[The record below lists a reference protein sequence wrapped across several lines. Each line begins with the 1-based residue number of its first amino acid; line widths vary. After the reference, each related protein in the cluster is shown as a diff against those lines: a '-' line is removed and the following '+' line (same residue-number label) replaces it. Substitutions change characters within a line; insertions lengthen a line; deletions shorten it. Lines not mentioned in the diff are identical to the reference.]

1 MNERLESE
9 EEYREV
15 LRRFIDILENNDG
28 HTEEIELLRLIRLL
42 ELYEYENC

>member
-15 LRRFIDILENNDG
+15 LRRFIDIMENNEGQTD
-28 HTEEIELLRLIRLL
+28 EIELLKLIRLL

>member
-15 LRRFIDILENNDG
+15 LRRFIDILEDNEE
-28 HTEEIELLRLIRLL
+28 HTDEIELLKLIRLL

>member
-15 LRRFIDILENNDG
+15 LRRFIDILENN
-28 HTEEIELLRLIRLL
+28 EEHANEVELLKLIRLL